1 MKQVYDGRPPPL
13 KASAILSLG
22 SVIQIQEG
30 VIQIVGYVILQA
42 NKNGGA
48 PALTMI
54 FAFLVY

>member
-1 MKQVYDGRPPPL
+1 VKQVYDGRPPLL

-30 VIQIVGYVILQA
+30 VIQIVWCVILQA
-42 NKNGGA
+42 NKSGGA
-48 PALTMI
+48 SALTMI